1 MLEYSQRFHGGPI
14 SPVWHG
20 SGGGITAI
28 GSRRS
33 PVLSSRPNLPGLAV
47 LALILSAAA
56 GHAAVEG
63 FHYNREIAVP
73 AVGWVRVPLD
83 LAAIQHLAPGASD
96 LHIFS
101 PAGSE
106 VPLRIEPAVPRS
118 ERRPVTLSP
127 PTRVDDGWELILDL
141 GADPLPH
148 ERLFLQPARSPLPPP
163 DRIES
168 GPDGAAWQPLTIG
181 EPAPPGANSSSE
193 SDSENSGE
201 DGEWVPIAYPAT
213 GDRYLRFHWPRQGQA
228 PRITAA
234 EVEAVTGPT
243 LSVTTR
249 TTDCDTS
256 RPGVAFCTLTLPAA
270 GQTVRRLMV
279 EIQGGGRTGYRL
291 EAPRQSRWHTLA
303 EGVWQRSGT
312 ATRHLLPGGPGP
324 LADSLLRLE
333 LHGSPQNPPRLASWG
348 AELSVQTVLFH
359 AEEGGRYVLA
369 YGGAPRTEPRRAKP
383 PEGDEAAWLKAGAE
397 IERAP
402 APLPAAATAPA
413 VRIGSRRLGGAWRV
427 VAPAARPGLLV
438 RLELPDAVY
447 AAGRADLGNL
457 RLVSGE
463 RQIPFYRWSPAT
475 PALVAREWGLEL
487 TGSGRRKSGES
498 EVEIRLPQRGLPLT
512 ELELM
517 APAGPLRR
525 AVGVRYL
532 EPARAPRRENGK
544 RRDRVAA
551 VRQTWICRPQPPL
564 PCLERLPLPDHAPQ
578 VISVRFQ
585 DGDNPPLADLDAALW
600 RRRDVLLFVWPE
612 AEETTPVRLLAGP
625 DTLKAPSYDLAALG
639 ETLLTYPWQPAELSL
654 EGNASQEPRWGRWVM
669 PVTLMIAGICL
680 IFLLGRILSE
690 T

>member
-1 MLEYSQRFHGGPI
+1 VLEYSQRFHGGPI

-20 SGGGITAI
+20 PGGGTTAI

-33 PVLSSRPNLPGLAV
+33 SLLSSRLNLPGLVA
-47 LALILSAAA
+47 LALVLSAAA
-56 GHAAVEG
+56 AHAAVEG
-63 FHYNREIAVP
+63 FHYNREIVVP
-73 AVGWVRVPLD
+73 AAGWVQVPLD

-96 LHIFS
+96 LHLFS

-106 VPLRIEPAVPRS
+106 VPLRIESAAPRR

-127 PTRVDDGWELILDL
+127 PARVDDGWELILDL

-148 ERLFLQPARSPLPPP
+148 DRLFLQPARSPLLPP

-168 GPDGAAWQPLTIG
+168 GPNSLAWQPLTIG
-181 EPAPPGANSSSE
+181 EPGLPEAE
-193 SDSENSGE
+193 SDPENDSEK
-201 DGEWVPIAYPAT
+201 GEWFPITYPAT

-228 PRITAA
+228 PRIVAA

-243 LSVTTR
+243 VTVTTR
-249 TTDCDTS
+249 TPDCDTS

-270 GQTVRRLMV
+270 GQIVRQLTV
-279 EIQGGGRTGYRL
+279 EIEGGGRSGYRL
-291 EAPRQSRWHTLA
+291 EAPRESRWHTLA

-312 ATRHLLPGGPGP
+312 ATRHLLPGGHEP

-333 LHGSPQNPPRLASWG
+333 LYGSPQNPPHLASWG
-348 AELSVQTVLFH
+348 AELAVQTVLFH

-369 YGGAPRTEPRRAKP
+369 YGGAPRKRLGRAEPPA
-383 PEGDEAAWLKAGAE
+383 GAEAAWLEAGPE
-397 IERAP
+397 IERPP
-402 APLPAAATAPA
+402 APLPAVATAPA
-413 VRIGSRRLGGAWRV
+413 VRVGSRRLGGAWRV

-438 RLELPDAVY
+438 RLELPDVVY

-487 TGSGRRKSGES
+487 TGGGRRKSGES

-512 ELELM
+512 ELELT

-532 EPARAPRRENGK
+532 EPVRAPRRENGK

-551 VRQTWICRPQPPL
+551 VRQTWLCRPQPPL

-578 VISVRFQ
+578 VLSVRFQ

-654 EGNASQEPRWGRWVM
+654 EGNAGQSEPGRWVM

-690 T
+690 A